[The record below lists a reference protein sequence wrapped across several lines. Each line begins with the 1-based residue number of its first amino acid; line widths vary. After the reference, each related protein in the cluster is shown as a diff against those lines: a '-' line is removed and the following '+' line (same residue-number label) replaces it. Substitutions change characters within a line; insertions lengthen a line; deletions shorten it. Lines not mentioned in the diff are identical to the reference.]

1 MILDRYILKNHF
13 IPFFFSVVTLTGIF
27 VLQFMMKFADR
38 LVGKGLS
45 IWVIAQLIM
54 YNLAWMVVLVIP
66 MATLVA
72 TLMAFGNLSQN
83 NEITILKSSGVS
95 LYRMML
101 APLLASVVVGYL
113 LLLFNNDVLPDANHK
128 AKILMEEISQQKPM
142 LSLVPGV
149 FSQDVTNYAILAR
162 GIDKESNLLSGVIIY
177 DYSDPTKVNIITAK
191 KGKVYFA
198 PDQTKLIMDLW
209 NGEIHESDAMHPD
222 LYRKLTFQ
230 KHRIAMNAE
239 QFSFHQS
246 AFDQPRGDRE
256 LSAKAMLTII
266 DSLQVVKADYAK
278 NLSNETN
285 KYFFKDSSFNFGYSN
300 AAKNSKN
307 VIYAQTIEKLKTIKN
322 IINSRAQRV
331 IYLQDQV
338 NSYWVEVYKKY
349 AIPFACIIFVLIGAP
364 LGIMVKKGGFGVA
377 ASISLFFFLLYWA
390 CLIGGEKLGNRNLLS
405 PFIGMWAANFIIGTA
420 GLILTFKTVRETII
434 MNLSFMKKLMPKQ
447 WRTEDENTVDKN
459 S

>member
-27 VLQFMMKFADR
+27 ILQFMMKFADR

-54 YNLAWMVVLVIP
+54 YNLAWMVVLVVP
-66 MATLVA
+66 MAVLVA

-95 LYRMML
+95 LYRMM
-101 APLLASVVVGYL
+101 AGPLLASVIVGYL
-113 LLLFNNDVLPDANHK
+113 LLLFNNDVLPDANHQ

-162 GIDKESNLLSGVIIY
+162 GIDKESNLLSGVTIY

-209 NGEIHESDAMHPD
+209 DGEIHESDAMHPN
-222 LYRKLTFQ
+222 LYRKLSFQ

-256 LSAKAMLTII
+256 LSANAMLTII
-266 DSLQVVKADYAK
+266 DSLQLVKTDFAK
-278 NLSNETN
+278 SLSNETN
-285 KYFFKDSSFNFGYSN
+285 RYFFNDSSFNFGYSN
-300 AAKNSKN
+300 AARNNKN
-307 VIYAQTIEKLKTIKN
+307 VIYSQTIEKLRAIKN
-322 IINSRAQRV
+322 VINSRAQRV
-331 IYLQDQV
+331 EYMQDQV

-349 AIPFACIIFVLIGAP
+349 SIPFACIVFVLIGAP

-420 GLILTFKTVRETII
+420 GLILTFKTVRETIT
-434 MNLSFMKKLMPKQ
+434 MNLSFMKKLVPKQ
-447 WRTEDENTVDKN
+447 WRTEDENTINEN